1 MTITE
6 DFMAALQTAEQSGD
20 VGPLLALHADSV
32 NLMNLTEKTWE
43 GQEGAR
49 EFWQTYLGN
58 FEQIRSEFTAHRE
71 ADGLGVMEWIA
82 TGRLKGGRDLKYRGV
97 SLITLEGD
105 KVKVFRTYYDSAAFV
120 APVAEE
126 A

>member
-6 DFMAALQTAEQSGD
+6 DFMAALQNAEQSGD
-20 VGPLLALHADSV
+20 TGPLLALHAPDV

-43 GQEGAR
+43 GEAGAG

-58 FEQIRSEFTAHRE
+58 FDQIHSEFTAHRE

-97 SLITLEGD
+97 SLITLDGD
-105 KVKVFRTYYDSAAFV
+105 RVKVFRTYYDSAAFV